1 MKGMYFNNRFTDN
14 LYTFF
19 KDLDNVIK
27 LDNKTE
33 LELIK
38 KAQAGDI
45 DARNRIIESNLAL
58 VIYCCNNY
66 GGLNLL
72 SFGDLITEGS
82 LGIIKAIEKYD
93 ESKGAKFS
101 TYAMLW
107 IRQSINTAILYK
119 DDIIRVPYNIKVKLQ
134 KITKAIN
141 FLLDNGHDI
150 TMDLLVSKL
159 NMSYEEINHLLSS
172 YPYMFPT
179 LEYANNEKKDSEVL
193 LSDLADDTDIEEE
206 VLDAFLPGYLNE
218 AFECLTLLE
227 KEIIMM
233 RFGFVNDEKMSVD
246 RVTEWFGYGAKRC
259 GVIRRERR
267 ALKKLKEYC
276 EENGLK
282 EYLRK

>member
-1 MKGMYFNNRFTDN
+1 MKGLYCNNRFNDN

-19 KDLDNVIK
+19 KDLDNVIE
-27 LDNKTE
+27 LDSDTQ

-45 DARNRIIESNLAL
+45 DARNMIIESNLAL

-72 SFGDLITEGS
+72 SFGDLINEGS
-82 LGIIKAIEKYD
+82 LGLIKAIDRYD

-107 IRQSINTAILYK
+107 IRQSINTAILNN

-141 FLLDNGHDI
+141 FLLDNGYDVSV
-150 TMDLLVSKL
+150 DLLVDRL
-159 NMSYEEINHLLSS
+159 DMSYEEVNYLLSS
-172 YPYMFPT
+172 YPYMFSFDQVVSS
-179 LEYANNEKKDSEVL
+179 EERDSGVL
-193 LSDLADDTDIEEE
+193 LDTLVDSTDIENE
-206 VLDAFLPGYLNE
+206 VLDTFLPSYLNE
-218 AFECLTLLE
+218 AFECLTMTE

-233 RFGFVNDEKMSVD
+233 RFGFINDDRMSIDRISKELGFGVEKY
-246 RVTEWFGYGAKRC
+246 RVLK
-259 GVIRRERR
+259 RERR
-267 ALKKLKEYC
+267 ALKKLREYC
-276 EENGLK
+276 EESDLK

>member
-1 MKGMYFNNRFTDN
+1 MRGMYCNNRFNDN

-27 LDNKTE
+27 LDKNTE

-38 KAQAGDI
+38 KAKAGDKE
-45 DARNRIIESNLAL
+45 ARNKIIESNLAL

-119 DDIIRVPYNIKVKLQ
+119 DDIIRVPYNVKVKLQ

-141 FLLDNGHDI
+141 YLLDNGYDI
-150 TMDLLVSKL
+150 TLELLVNTLIMDYK
-159 NMSYEEINHLLSS
+159 EIDSLLSNYS
-172 YPYMFPT
+172 YMLPNI
-179 LEYANNEKKDSEVL
+179 EYDKNKEENPEVI
-193 LSDLADDTDIEEE
+193 LSNLKDDTDIEDE
-206 VLDAFLPGYLNE
+206 VLDTFLPDYLNE
-218 AFECLTLLE
+218 AFECLTQIE

-233 RFGFVNDEKMSVD
+233 RFGFVNGERMTIDHV
-246 RVTEWFGYGAKRC
+246 VQCFGCGAERHDI
-259 GVIRRERR
+259 IRIERR

-276 EENGLK
+276 EKNDLK

>member
-1 MKGMYFNNRFTDN
+1 MKGIYCNNRFTDN

-19 KDLDNVIK
+19 KDLDNVVK
-27 LDNKTE
+27 LDSNTE

-45 DARNRIIESNLAL
+45 EARNKIIESNLAL
-58 VIYCCNNY
+58 VIYCCNKY

-72 SFGDLITEGS
+72 SFGDLITEGT
-82 LGIIKAIEKYD
+82 LGIIKAIERYD

-119 DDIIRVPYNIKVKLQ
+119 DDIIRVPYNVKVKLQ

-141 FLLDNGHDI
+141 FLLDNGYDVSI
-150 TMDLLVSKL
+150 DLLVSRL
-159 NMSYEEINHLLSS
+159 DMDYDEVNTLLSRYS
-172 YPYMFPT
+172 YMFSNDKVFSDEECDSDVV
-179 LEYANNEKKDSEVL
+179 LNASDDVDVEK
-193 LSDLADDTDIEEE
+193 E
-206 VLDAFLPGYLNE
+206 VLDTFLPGYLNE
-218 AFECLTLLE
+218 AFECLTMTE

-233 RFGFVNDEKMSVD
+233 RFGLINGDRMSID
-246 RVTEWFGYGAKRC
+246 RITKKLGFGVERYR
-259 GVIRRERR
+259 VIKRERK

-276 EENGLK
+276 EENDLK